1 MSNYNKIKLS
11 NNKIFDLLRQDFF
24 KNMTE
29 LFILPDFET
38 TIEEIEETLLDDPTF
53 IELDN
58 LDGFVKQYDN
68 YINLISIEN
77 VNLYDDEEE
86 KEAYAIKLQ
95 EEELAPMVEQNTA
108 NIDYIATMADIEL
121 QWGTT

>member
-11 NNKIFDLLRQDFF
+11 NNKVFDLLRQDFF
-24 KNMTE
+24 KDMTE

-38 TIEEIEETLLDDPTF
+38 TIEEIEETLLDDPAF

-77 VNLYDDEEE
+77 VNLNDGEEDH
-86 KEAYAIKLQ
+86 EAYAIKLQ
-95 EEELAPMVEQNTA
+95 EEQLAPMVEQNTA

-121 QWGTT
+121 Q